1 MTNQKQT
8 DESSA
13 RAATPQ
19 HRHEPWWRYLLKY
32 GVPLIIT
39 VGLCYLL
46 FIGVDFN
53 EMAAIIRDNCNY
65 WWILLALVISI
76 FSHIFRAM
84 RWRIQLR
91 AVGVRPPLFNLVL
104 SIFGCYAVN
113 LVLPRLGELWRT
125 YYISQRQ
132 DAPFSTVFGSMVAD
146 RLADTLTVLLLCGI
160 TFLAAGHQLH
170 TYLMQNTESYEKL
183 VELLLSPWLWVAVAA
198 VIAAIVVIQIRFP
211 HNRVVMK
218 VKSFLIGIWQGFA
231 VVATMPGRGRWLLL
245 TVAIWGCYFTQ
256 LYVAFFSFP
265 LTAEVVHTYGATA
278 VLVCFMFSSLSMGV
292 PSNGGIGPWQWAV
305 IFGLSLYAVPGL
317 TKGYATSFANLV
329 MGSQTLLLILLG
341 IFTFICIAVQ
351 KRHGSAAKPQLHKQ

>member
-1 MTNQKQT
+1 
-8 DESSA
+8 
-13 RAATPQ
+13 
-19 HRHEPWWRYLLKY
+19 
-32 GVPLIIT
+32 
-39 VGLCYLL
+39 
-46 FIGVDFN
+46 
-53 EMAAIIRDNCNY
+53 
-65 WWILLALVISI
+65 
-76 FSHIFRAM
+76 
-84 RWRIQLR
+84 
-91 AVGVRPPLFNLVL
+91 
-104 SIFGCYAVN
+104 
-113 LVLPRLGELWRT
+113 
-125 YYISQRQ
+125 
-132 DAPFSTVFGSMVAD
+132 MVAD

-183 VELLLSPWLWVAVAA
+183 VDLMLSPWLWVAVAA

-218 VKSFLIGIWQGFA
+218 VKSFLTGIWQGFA

-265 LTAEVVHTYGATA
+265 LTADVVHTYGATA

-351 KRHGSAAKPQLHKQ
+351 KRHGSAATPQLHKQ